1 MPDISLV
8 GQSQAGGVIQGPGA
22 GPVMTVTGLPV
33 SLVGDDVAGH
43 GTGAHAGPKMVEGS
57 VKMTF
62 KGIPVVISGKRASC
76 SDAANGNPKFTVG
89 S

>member
-1 MPDISLV
+1 MPNISLV
-8 GQSQAGGVIQGPGA
+8 GESSAGGVITGPGA
-22 GPVMTVTGLPV
+22 AGAFTVGGKPV

-57 VKMTF
+57 AKMTF
-62 KGIPVVISGKRASC
+62 KGKPVVIAGKRASC
-76 SDAANGNPKFTVG
+76 GDAANGNPKFIVG